1 MRGAY
6 GLLVAAITCW
16 YFWDSWN
23 CLVGHIETTRL
34 QMAKLENDTS
44 VQCSSFYFVLP
55 ATYSH
60 CIIASKLCL
69 MGCMLMFLKDN
80 LLADIN
86 NILKDW
92 NAFQIWPNWNSLI
105 RRLTPL
111 HRLWLRDY
119 YMLRV
124 QCIIN
129 KAKITLSTE
138 NKYNCNSLW
147 KTLEVIGRKEPLQHA
162 SKYDD
167 DDEMMML
174 ALQIY
179 LNCNMVWQTCS
190 LIFTQTS
197 QKQSIVKWSQQNFSN
212 LYYKYY
218 WL

>member
-1 MRGAY
+1 M
-6 GLLVAAITCW
+6 
-16 YFWDSWN
+16 
-23 CLVGHIETTRL
+23 
-34 QMAKLENDTS
+34 
-44 VQCSSFYFVLP
+44 
-55 ATYSH
+55 
-60 CIIASKLCL
+60 
-69 MGCMLMFLKDN
+69 
-80 LLADIN
+80 
-86 NILKDW
+86 
-92 NAFQIWPNWNSLI
+92 I

-174 ALQIY
+174 ALQNVFELQYGLANMFTYFHPNFTKTITY
-179 LNCNMVWQTCS
+179 LQF
-190 LIFTQTS
+190 LI
-197 QKQSIVKWSQQNFSN
+197 
-212 LYYKYY
+212 
-218 WL
+218 

>member
-69 MGCMLMFLKDN
+69 MAMFLKDN

-86 NILKDW
+86 NILKEW

-138 NKYNCNSLW
+138 NKYKNNHLPSVLDL
-147 KTLEVIGRKEPLQHA
+147 KLLLKPFKLKSPPPKYEVSDIMSSHSYNRICF
-162 SKYDD
+162 SV
-167 DDEMMML
+167 
-174 ALQIY
+174 ALNIP
-179 LNCNMVWQTCS
+179 T
-190 LIFTQTS
+190 
-197 QKQSIVKWSQQNFSN
+197 
-212 LYYKYY
+212 
-218 WL
+218 

>member
-1 MRGAY
+1 
-6 GLLVAAITCW
+6 
-16 YFWDSWN
+16 
-23 CLVGHIETTRL
+23 
-34 QMAKLENDTS
+34 MAKLEKDTS

-129 KAKITLSTE
+129 KAKITLTGSTE

-174 ALQIY
+174 ALQNVFELQYGLANMFTYFHPNFTKTITY
-179 LNCNMVWQTCS
+179 LQFLIWSFCLSLSSWNLHHLNM
-190 LIFTQTS
+190 
-197 QKQSIVKWSQQNFSN
+197 K
-212 LYYKYY
+212 
-218 WL
+218 